1 MKKREYI
8 YPYFEKNH
16 KELKDIFDKWE
27 NTNEPLTYIEISK
40 VMYAAREQVWNRE
53 SSSWK

>member
-1 MKKREYI
+1 MKKRVYT
-8 YPYFEKNH
+8 YPYYEKNY

-40 VMYAAREQVWNRE
+40 IMYAAREDMRSRE
-53 SSSWK
+53 ASSWK